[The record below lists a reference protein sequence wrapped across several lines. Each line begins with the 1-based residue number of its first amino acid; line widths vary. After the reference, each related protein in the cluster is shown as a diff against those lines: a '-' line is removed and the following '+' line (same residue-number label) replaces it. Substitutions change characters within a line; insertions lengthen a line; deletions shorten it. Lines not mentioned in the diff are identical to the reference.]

1 MLRLFAPFLTLLLF
15 AQAPAGWNDTQ
26 ARGARLVLDGKPAE
40 AIALYEKVLQT
51 SPDFDEAH
59 YALGQAHELAAA
71 ALEPLRASQAA
82 SRRRHLEAAAVH
94 YRRVIDLRSA
104 YAPMAMSSLAVLY
117 GKDGLNRPA
126 DAELFARQ
134 LVQARPDSVVWHVML
149 ARLIFDQGRDAD
161 ATDVL
166 HKARGVVQA
175 GDRNLFAMTLTETVV
190 ERSSLSPA
198 LARILVDDAL
208 ALADEGLKGD
218 PDNRDLLMTKAAA
231 FELLATRIE
240 TDPTRREAS
249 KTEAR
254 TVFDRFL
261 EIGRRERGIPKEWE
275 EVQDRTNDLRAQGR
289 ITEAIEVFQQ
299 FLKTYP
305 NFGPAYTSLGMAYW
319 MLSPPPPPP
328 PPPPPGS
335 AANPRTA
342 PPRAAPAK
350 ATAEQLK
357 HFELARAAFQ
367 RSVDLAPPSDELP
380 EAYLLLVQMYA
391 PAALNRPA
399 EREAL
404 LQAAINRYP
413 TDPAGHFALIREKLS
428 AGDIAAVDTLM
439 KNARAA
445 IPATFRGRSGLARAI
460 YTLVLDPD
468 VRAPDARR
476 LLADAVTAID
486 EALKLQPKSPDA
498 LWRKSVILNLQ
509 AERETDPQRARALRA
524 EAERLS
530 AQAKAGGG
538 M

>member
-1 MLRLFAPFLTLLLF
+1 MIALAPFFALLLF
-15 AQAPAGWNDTQ
+15 AQAPVGWNDTQ
-26 ARGARLVLDGKPAE
+26 ARGSRLLLDGKFAE
-40 AIALYEKVLQT
+40 VIALYEKVLQT
-51 SPDFDEAH
+51 APDFDEGH
-59 YALGQAHELAAA
+59 FALAGAHELAAA
-71 ALEPLRASQAA
+71 HLELQGASQAA

-104 YAPMAMSSLAVLY
+104 HAPMAMSSLAVLY
-117 GKDGLNRPA
+117 GKDGLNRLA

-134 LVQARPDSVVWHVML
+134 LVQARPTSAVWHVML

-166 HKARGVVQA
+166 HKARAVVQA
-175 GDRNLFAMTLTETVV
+175 DDRNLFAMTLTDTVV
-190 ERSSLSPA
+190 KRSTLSSS

-208 ALADEGLKGD
+208 ALAEDGLKSE

-231 FELLATRIE
+231 FELLAARIE
-240 TDPTRREAS
+240 TDPKRREAF
-249 KTEAR
+249 KQEAR
-254 TVFDRFL
+254 NVFDRFL
-261 EIGRRERGIPKEWE
+261 EIGLRERGVPKEWA
-275 EVQDRTNDLRAQGR
+275 EVQERTNDLRANGR
-289 ITEAIEVFQQ
+289 IAEAIEVFQQ

-335 AANPRTA
+335 PTNPRTA
-342 PPRAAPAK
+342 PQEAARPK
-350 ATAEQLK
+350 ATPEQLK
-357 HFELARAAFQ
+357 NFELARAAFQ
-367 RSVDLAPPSDELP
+367 RSVDLAPRSDELP
-380 EAYLLLVQMYA
+380 EAYLLLVQMHA
-391 PAALNRPA
+391 ADALNRPA

-404 LQAAINRYP
+404 LQTAIDKYP

-428 AGDIAAVDTLM
+428 AGNVAAVDTLM

-445 IPATFRGRSGLARAI
+445 IPPTYRGRLGLARAI
-460 YTLVLDPD
+460 YTLVLTPD

-476 LLADAVTAID
+476 LLADAVAAID

-498 LWRKSVILNLQ
+498 LWQKSVILNLQ

-538 M
+538 I

>member
-1 MLRLFAPFLTLLLF
+1 MLRLIAPFLALLVS
-15 AQAPAGWNDTQ
+15 AQAPVGWNDTQ
-26 ARGARLVLDGKPAE
+26 ARGSRLLLDGKSAE

-51 SPDFDEAH
+51 APNFDEAH
-59 YALGQAHELAAA
+59 FALAGAHELAAA
-71 ALEPLRASQAA
+71 HLESQGASQAA

-104 YAPMAMSSLAVLY
+104 HAPMAMSSLAVLY

-166 HKARGVVQA
+166 HKARAVVQA

-208 ALADEGLKGD
+208 ALADQGLKSD

-240 TDPTRREAS
+240 TDPTRREAF

-261 EIGRRERGIPKEWE
+261 EIGRRERGIPKEWD

-289 ITEAIEVFQQ
+289 IAEAIDVFQQ

-335 AANPRTA
+335 AANPRTSPPSAA
-342 PPRAAPAK
+342 PPK

-404 LQAAINRYP
+404 LQAAINKYP

-428 AGDIAAVDTLM
+428 AGDIAGVDTLM

-460 YTLVLDPD
+460 YTLVLDRD

-498 LWRKSVILNLQ
+498 LWQKSVILNLQ

-538 M
+538 I